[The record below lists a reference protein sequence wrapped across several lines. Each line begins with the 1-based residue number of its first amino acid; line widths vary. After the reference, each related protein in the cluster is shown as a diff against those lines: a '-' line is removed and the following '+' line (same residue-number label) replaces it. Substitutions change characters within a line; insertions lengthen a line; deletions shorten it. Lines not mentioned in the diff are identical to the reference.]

1 MLFAQTNVP
10 TAPEIDQAK
19 TWLDKIAAFNEYLNG
34 APLGVLLFGFAVGIG
49 LLLRVWHQFPN
60 RHIPAILIAFTI
72 LFFCLGAPRGE
83 LVLRIW
89 IIRNILIGAI
99 IGIAAFFAHKFI
111 IKKFPS
117 LAEPNGDTHFTPKPP
132 E

>member
-1 MLFAQTNVP
+1 MNIFAQSTVP
-10 TAPEIDQAK
+10 NPDEAK
-19 TWLDKIAAFNEYLNG
+19 GWLDKIAAFNDYLNG

-49 LLLRVWHQFPN
+49 LLLRAWHQFPN

-83 LVLRIW
+83 LILRIW

-99 IGIAAFFAHKFI
+99 IGILAFFAHKFVAN
-111 IKKFPS
+111 KYPS
-117 LAEPNGDTHFTPKPP
+117 LADSNGDTTVTPKPP
-132 E
+132 NP